1 MIKKLSTALAV
12 VIGVIA
18 LSATPADA
26 RPIVDPPVYNG
37 PAYGTSHWFA
47 GRSATG
53 CVGYGV
59 FSLKVCR

>member
-12 VIGVIA
+12 VLGVIA

-26 RPIVDPPVYNG
+26 RPGEPGDRGYLG
-37 PAYGTSHWFA
+37 PITSAHFA
-47 GRSATG
+47 GRSATS
-53 CVGYGV
+53 CINYGV